1 VSFAPQQGE
10 RWTLAA
16 LAGGAVLAAVT
27 LPPSGEGLPLAP
39 LLLLAIGLF
48 TLGIPH
54 GCFDQ
59 EVWRLLRKRRK
70 RRVHLLA
77 FLVGY
82 LLLVLLYALLWI
94 ASPLLGLLSFY
105 LLTWYHW
112 GVGDRDWETFVRR
125 QPIGGGQRWDRA
137 VFVFVRGGL
146 PMALPFLFH
155 PERVEWFLQACLDLF
170 PSAGTPALAPAVA
183 LVGKGGSA
191 LVLAGAVLLSAR
203 QRARWQR
210 WQTEFLGLALLFLLL
225 PPLLA
230 VGLYYVFWH
239 AGRHLLRLRFSFA
252 PEWIRERALIL
263 FSGCMI
269 FLATAVLISGALS
282 LLREIDEK
290 LILALLLVSTCCLT
304 LPHTLVVD
312 WLDRR
317 EPEGRTTPQHKT

>member
-27 LPPSGEGLPLAP
+27 LPPPGEGLPLAP

-170 PSAGTPALAPAVA
+170 PNAGTPALAPAVA
-183 LVGKGGSA
+183 LVGGGARPSSSPARSCCPPAKGPAGNGGKRNSSGSP
-191 LVLAGAVLLSAR
+191 SSSSWYHR
-203 QRARWQR
+203 SSR
-210 WQTEFLGLALLFLLL
+210 
-225 PPLLA
+225 
-230 VGLYYVFWH
+230 
-239 AGRHLLRLRFSFA
+239 
-252 PEWIRERALIL
+252 
-263 FSGCMI
+263 SGCTTSSGTRD
-269 FLATAVLISGALS
+269 ATSSACASASHPNGHGSG
-282 LLREIDEK
+282 
-290 LILALLLVSTCCLT
+290 
-304 LPHTLVVD
+304 P
-312 WLDRR
+312 
-317 EPEGRTTPQHKT
+317 